1 MKRLLKWTAIVLV
14 CGFVLLQF
22 SRTARTNPTV
32 DEARTIEAHLNVT
45 PEVKAI
51 FARSCDDCHSNRT
64 RWPWYSHVAPVS
76 WMVTDHVRHGR
87 RHMNFSDWA
96 RLNDRE
102 ATYLLGDIC
111 KTAKQ
116 GIMPL
121 DSYTLMHRDAR
132 LTPQDVGTLC
142 TWTETERQRLAAI
155 KQEAEGSRQ

>member
-22 SRTARTNPTV
+22 SPTARTNPTV
-32 DEARTIEAHLNVT
+32 DESRAIEAHLNVT

-64 RWPWYSHVAPVS
+64 RWPWYSYVAPVS
-76 WMVTDHVRHGR
+76 WMVTDHVRQGR
-87 RHMNFSDWA
+87 RRMNFSDWA

-111 KTAKQ
+111 KTTKQ
-116 GIMPL
+116 GFMPL

-132 LTPQDVGTLC
+132 LTPQDAGTLC
-142 TWTETERQRLAAI
+142 TWAATEKQRLAVI
-155 KQEAEGSRQ
+155 KQ

>member
-22 SRTARTNPTV
+22 SRTALTNPKL
-32 DEARTIEAHLNVT
+32 DESRAIEARLNVP

-51 FARSCDDCHSNRT
+51 FARACDDCHSNRT
-64 RWPWYSHVAPVS
+64 RWPWYSHVAPIS
-76 WMVTDHVRHGR
+76 WLLTDHVHQGR

-111 KTAKQ
+111 KTTKQ
-116 GIMPL
+116 GFMPL
-121 DSYTLMHRDAR
+121 NSYTLLHRDAI
-132 LTPQDVGTLC
+132 LTPQDVATLC
-142 TWTETERQRLAAI
+142 TWATTEQQRLIAAT
-155 KQEAEGSRQ
+155 QGSH